1 MKNFLIIGRQY
12 GCSFQEKQI
21 VSEKWFNSQSQNV
34 ISSYTIHHQGPC
46 AECSYELLK
55 DQIRIIESY
64 GNNKYIYKEPEN
76 RARTLRF
83 KKDKLK
89 RIIKRNPEVD
99 L

>member
-1 MKNFLIIGRQY
+1 MKNFLIIGRS

-34 ISSYTIHHQGPC
+34 ISMWVIFHQGPC
-46 AECSYELLK
+46 EECSYELLTE
-55 DQIRIIESY
+55 QIRIIESY
-64 GNNKYIYKEPEN
+64 EKNNWIQKEPEN

-89 RIIKRNPEVD
+89 RLIERYPEVD